1 MKKDNTDIQIER
13 VYKEIRKVEPDI
25 TSLLKKL
32 SKKYGGKLSG
42 IDQKFKK
49 ENKENKEENEKENIT
64 VLFQTR
70 RGFIWISKFD
80 NCLVVV

>member
-13 VYKEIRKVEPDI
+13 VYKEIKKVEPDI

-49 ENKENKEENEKENIT
+49 KTKIKVKIKT
-64 VLFQTR
+64 
-70 RGFIWISKFD
+70 KK
-80 NCLVVV
+80 